1 MFDIIFYIFGVIT
14 LAGAFVT
21 ALAKN
26 IVYAAFA
33 LLFTFFGVA
42 GLFIM
47 ANADFLAV
55 TQLLVYVGGILILLI
70 FGVMLTS
77 RIGTVDIRVSGA
89 SKWVAGVLSMGL
101 LAILFAAFF
110 GTEANH
116 TEKSADGKNSTVVS
130 SWASHNSAPWSKSQ
144 WSKDAT
150 TEILSK
156 KYGSPD
162 EVKTGE
168 GSQGTST
175 EIGKLFLTDFLLPF
189 EVISVLILVSLIGAT
204 MIARKEPT
212 PEEEAIAE
220 SAQFDLMK
228 N

>member
-1 MFDIIFYIFGVIT
+1 MFDVIFYIFGAIT

-21 ALAKN
+21 AMAKN

-42 GLFIM
+42 GLYVM

-77 RIGTVDIRVSGA
+77 RIGAVDIRVNTGSR
-89 SKWVAGVLSMGL
+89 WVAGILSLGL
-101 LAILFAAFF
+101 FAILLAAFF
-110 GTEANH
+110 GTAAMHN
-116 TEKSADGKNSTVVS
+116 EKTADGKTKSVS
-130 SWASHNSAPWSKSQ
+130 SWASSSTLPWSGSPRWNKN
-144 WSKDAT
+144 AT
-150 TEILSK
+150 DEILK
-156 KYGSPD
+156 AKYGSPD
-162 EVKTGE
+162 EAKTHE
-168 GSQGTST
+168 GSSGTAS
-175 EIGKLFLTDFLLPF
+175 EIGKLFLSDFLLPF
-189 EVISVLILVSLIGAT
+189 EVISVLILVSLLGAT

-220 SAQFDLMK
+220 SLSA
-228 N
+228 

>member
-1 MFDIIFYIFGVIT
+1 MFDIIFYIFGAIT
-14 LAGAFVT
+14 VAGAFIT

-33 LLFTFFGVA
+33 LLFTFFGIA
-42 GLFIM
+42 GLYVM

-77 RIGTVDIRVSGA
+77 RIGTVDIRVSSG
-89 SKWVAGVLSMGL
+89 SKWVAGVLAIGL
-101 LAILFAAFF
+101 FAILSAAFF
-110 GTEANH
+110 GSEATH
-116 TEKSADGKNSTVVS
+116 TEKMPDGKSKTVS
-130 SWASHNSAPWSKSQ
+130 SWASNSNAPWSRSQ
-144 WSKDAT
+144 WNKDAT
-150 TEILSK
+150 SEILAK
-156 KYGSPD
+156 KFGSPD
-162 EVKTGE
+162 EVKTKE
-168 GSQGTST
+168 GSSGTSV

-204 MIARKEPT
+204 MIARKDPT

-220 SAQFDLMK
+220 SVKYDLIK

>member
-1 MFDIIFYIFGVIT
+1 MFDIIFYIFGAIT
-14 LAGAFVT
+14 VAGAFVT
-21 ALAKN
+21 ALSKN

-33 LLFTFFGVA
+33 LLFTFFGIA
-42 GLFIM
+42 GLYVM

-77 RIGTVDIRVSGA
+77 RIGTVDIRVASG
-89 SKWVAGVLSMGL
+89 SKWVAGVLALGL
-101 LAILFAAFF
+101 FAILCAAFF
-110 GTEANH
+110 GTEATH
-116 TEKSADGKNSTVVS
+116 TEKAADGKSKTVS
-130 SWASHNSAPWSKSQ
+130 SWASHSSAPWSRSQ
-144 WSKDAT
+144 WSKDVT
-150 TEILSK
+150 TEILNK
-156 KYGSPD
+156 KSGSPD
-162 EVKTGE
+162 EVKTNE
-168 GSQGTST
+168 GSSGTAS

-204 MIARKEPT
+204 MIARKDPT

-220 SAQFDLMK
+220 SVQYDLIK